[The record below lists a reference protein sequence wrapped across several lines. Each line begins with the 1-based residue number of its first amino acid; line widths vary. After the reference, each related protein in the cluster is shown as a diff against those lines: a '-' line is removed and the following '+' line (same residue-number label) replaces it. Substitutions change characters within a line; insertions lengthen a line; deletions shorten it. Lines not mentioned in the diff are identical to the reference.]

1 MPGKIAEKIME
12 KAMHDIEQRD
22 STAEIELAEKNAG
35 ENKQYLTF
43 LLGEKVYGLEIIN
56 IKEIIEYGDV
66 TEVPMTPDFIS
77 GVINLRGTVVPV
89 IDLSQRFSGVP
100 TKLAKRTS
108 IVILELKNEDMKIE
122 IGVTVDMVNEVLDI
136 NTTDIEPAPSLGSQI
151 QTNFIKGMA
160 KVEGTLLI
168 LLDVKNVL
176 SVDELSQVG
185 SINTDNSG

>member
-1 MPGKIAEKIME
+1 ME
-12 KAMHDIEQRD
+12 KEMLETENSNGIPEADINEM
-22 STAEIELAEKNAG
+22 TVAENQ
-35 ENKQYLTF
+35 QYLTF
-43 LLGEKVYGLEIIN
+43 LLGEKVYGLEITN

-108 IVILELKNEDMKIE
+108 IIILELKNEDLQIE

-136 NTTDIEPAPSLGSQI
+136 KATAIEPAPSLGSQI

-168 LLDVKNVL
+168 LLDIKNVL

-185 SINTDNSG
+185 SINTVNSE